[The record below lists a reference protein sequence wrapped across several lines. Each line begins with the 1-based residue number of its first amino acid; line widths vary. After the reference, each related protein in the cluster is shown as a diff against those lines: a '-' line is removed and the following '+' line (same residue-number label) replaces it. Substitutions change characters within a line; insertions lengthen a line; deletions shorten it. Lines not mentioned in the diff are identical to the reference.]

1 MGSSRGA
8 NGGPQAMEQAWKHA
22 LRIFSIDVRFALNI
36 SANSMDELAF
46 NFSQERQKLT
56 FPYIS
61 SLPKKYPGQGGYVA
75 GLRTLSNHFEV
86 THESGAVDSGG
97 TLARPVHR
105 PVLPRQPVF
114 DVLML
119 RRSLRNNYAVQFD
132 GFFAAIELS

>member
-8 NGGPQAMEQAWKHA
+8 NGGPQAIEQAWKHA

-46 NFSQERQKLT
+46 TFSQKRQKLT

-86 THESGAVDSGG
+86 THESGAVDSRG
-97 TLARPVHR
+97 TLAQPERHSSRVAITTFLRR
-105 PVLPRQPVF
+105 PVLPRPAGV
-114 DVLML
+114 
-119 RRSLRNNYAVQFD
+119 
-132 GFFAAIELS
+132 

>member
-46 NFSQERQKLT
+46 NFSQKRQKLT

-86 THESGAVDSGG
+86 NAYRSYTGMSEQCAVNRLRDRPFHKLPHYLGLHRGTRLDS
-97 TLARPVHR
+97 R
-105 PVLPRQPVF
+105 
-114 DVLML
+114 
-119 RRSLRNNYAVQFD
+119 
-132 GFFAAIELS
+132 